1 MRRIR
6 SGKDE
11 NQAEDCMAEL
21 ASVAGVSEPL
31 HESMPEEQLVRLN
44 RTIEGEIIPRLM
56 MLFEQDIAETRYT
69 DRNERLAPSA
79 TEVAEFVQLLLRHDA
94 YVAGEYVEN
103 LRSGGMPLS
112 TIYLSLLAPAAH
124 HLGKLWEDDECS
136 FTAVTI
142 GVSRM
147 HQVLMRF
154 SPCFCAGRS
163 EDAAAGFSALI
174 VPMPGE
180 QHTFGLF
187 MVIEFFR
194 RQGWNVWG
202 GSPQSDQDLFDLLR
216 TQSFDVIGCS
226 VSADRHLKELPE
238 RIRLIRQHSCNPD
251 IKVLV
256 GGRVFSE
263 QPELFNKVGA
273 DATATSGEGAVKIAE
288 ALVTAA

>member
-1 MRRIR
+1 MRRR
-6 SGKDE
+6 TGNKD
-11 NQAEDCMAEL
+11 QQDCLAEL
-21 ASVAGVSEPL
+21 TSAAGIEEPL
-31 HESMPEEQLVRLN
+31 EETLPEEQIVRLN

-56 MLFEQDIAETRYT
+56 MLFEQDIAETRYSNSK
-69 DRNERLAPSA
+69 DRVSPSA
-79 TEVAEFVQLLLRHDA
+79 AEVAEFVQLLLRHDA

-103 LRSGGMPLS
+103 LRSAGMPLS
-112 TIYLSLLAPAAH
+112 RIYLDLLAPAAH
-124 HLGKLWEDDECS
+124 HLGKLWEQDECS

-163 EDAAAGFSALI
+163 DDAAAGNSALI

-202 GSPQSDQDLFDLLR
+202 GSPDSDQELIELVR
-216 TQSFDVIGCS
+216 TQSFDIIGCS
-226 VSADRHLKELPE
+226 VSAERHLEHLPD
-238 RIRLIRQHSCNPD
+238 RIRLIRQNSCNSD

-256 GGRVFSE
+256 GGRMFIE
-263 QPELFNKVGA
+263 QPDLYVTVGA
-273 DATATSGEGAVKIAE
+273 DATALSGEEAVNQAE
-288 ALVTAA
+288 QLVQTA